1 MSVPFAASD
10 WNDCTPS
17 KHIYKYGLNFVQPS
31 ASCIKKWFIQ
41 FYRRFL
47 DQLNPHST
55 LMTPSRSSV
64 PTCSFPESPLA
75 KAPPGAPHFKLPCG
89 CGDQLLENSQNQ
101 VFIGLETELLKN
113 IRIYNQIITRILFKW
128 ELYSSYWRS
137 QCFTCETVRSNRIQP
152 FYALFFLHF
161 HFRLLSPS
169 LPT

>member
-1 MSVPFAASD
+1 MQSI
-10 WNDCTPS
+10 
-17 KHIYKYGLNFVQPS
+17 KKIKYIRIREIFRCLFHLQPLIEMIAPHRS
-31 ASCIKKWFIQ
+31 TFTNSGWILFSLQRHALKKWFIQ

-128 ELYSSYWRS
+128 ELYSSYWSS
-137 QCFTCETVRSNRIQP
+137 QCFTC
-152 FYALFFLHF
+152 
-161 HFRLLSPS
+161 
-169 LPT
+169 